1 MYSTVAANNRAYGA
15 DIVPVSY
22 DDIFLAETI
31 FIIGSNTA
39 DCHPIVMA
47 LLCPVSDKTP
57 QPGLLILP
65 TLMCALIRALTLSV
79 FLWVPVKCETK

>member
-31 FIIGSNTA
+31 FIIYK
-39 DCHPIVMA
+39 V
-47 LLCPVSDKTP
+47 
-57 QPGLLILP
+57 
-65 TLMCALIRALTLSV
+65 
-79 FLWVPVKCETK
+79 

>member
-1 MYSTVAANNRAYGA
+1 MQSMPLLTGEMYSTVAANNRAYGA

-39 DCHPIVMA
+39 DNVCINKGIN
-47 LLCPVSDKTP
+47 LIGCIGRLC
-57 QPGLLILP
+57 
-65 TLMCALIRALTLSV
+65 
-79 FLWVPVKCETK
+79 